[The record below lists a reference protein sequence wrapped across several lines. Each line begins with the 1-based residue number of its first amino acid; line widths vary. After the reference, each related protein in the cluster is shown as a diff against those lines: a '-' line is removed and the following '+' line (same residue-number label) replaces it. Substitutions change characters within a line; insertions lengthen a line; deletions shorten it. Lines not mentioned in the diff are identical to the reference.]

1 MSGTYSMRS
10 EKEKWLQNVNSEIQ
24 GENTYLNKDNIK
36 LDIRIECTDEIFETF
51 IRNNEIG

>member
-1 MSGTYSMRS
+1 MRS

-36 LDIRIECTDEIFETF
+36 LDIKTECTDEIFETLT
-51 IRNNEIG
+51 RNNEIG